1 MWHVICHV
9 ASEMLREART
19 GCPVCRDRARRLRA
33 LKVAL
38 VERREASAGAA
49 GVRWAAALAVVAMA
63 VAGCGAS
70 RSAQTSEMAPAISGV
85 DADAGTLAL
94 RDMQV
99 DFGERGFYPAGGQA
113 PLRIWIDNQGT
124 EPVTLEAVTS
134 PDAEAVVLATD
145 AGAETPAE
153 VESTAPDESA
163 TPDADASETPSAD
176 PSETAS
182 ASESPE
188 GEDASPT
195 ADASASASPEGEEDA
210 PELVGERDFTIEIAP
225 NSFVRLAPTRGS
237 FLVLDGLKEKVTMG
251 QTVEVTFVFSNG
263 EAVTVDLPV
272 GTPAV
277 APSRSYFEPSHVEG
291 AE

>member
-1 MWHVICHV
+1 M
-9 ASEMLREART
+9 
-19 GCPVCRDRARRLRA
+19 
-33 LKVAL
+33 
-38 VERREASAGAA
+38 ERREASAGAA
-49 GVRWAAALAVVAMA
+49 GVRWAAALAIVAMA

-70 RSAQTSEMAPAISGV
+70 RSAQTSEDAPAISGV
-85 DADAGTLAL
+85 DVDAGTLAL

-113 PLRIWIDNQGT
+113 PLRIWIDNQGD

-134 PDAEAVVLATD
+134 PDAEAVVLASD
-145 AGAETPAE
+145 AVAETPAE
-153 VESTAPDESA
+153 GESTPAPDASA

-176 PSETAS
+176 ASETPSADAS
-182 ASESPE
+182 ATPG

-195 ADASASASPEGEEDA
+195 ADASASASPEGEEAA
-210 PELVGERDFTIEIAP
+210 PELAGERDFTIEIAP
-225 NSFVRLAPTRGS
+225 DSFVRLAPTRGS
-237 FLVLDGLKEKVTMG
+237 FLLLDGLKEEVSMG

-277 APSRSYFEPSHVEG
+277 APSRSYFVPSHEEG

>member
-1 MWHVICHV
+1 
-9 ASEMLREART
+9 
-19 GCPVCRDRARRLRA
+19 
-33 LKVAL
+33 

-70 RSAQTSEMAPAISGV
+70 RSAQTSEDAPAISGV
-85 DADAGTLAL
+85 DVDAGTLAL

-145 AGAETPAE
+145 VVAETPAE
-153 VESTAPDESA
+153 GESSPAPDESA
-163 TPDADASETPSAD
+163 TPGAAASETPSAD
-176 PSETAS
+176 PSATPSAGAS
-182 ASESPE
+182 ATP
-188 GEDASPT
+188 GGGATPT
-195 ADASASASPEGEEDA
+195 ADASASASPSGEGAA

-225 NSFVRLAPTRGS
+225 DSFVRLAPTRGS
-237 FLVLDGLKEKVTMG
+237 FLLLDGLKEKVTMG
-251 QTVEVTFVFSNG
+251 HTVEVTFVFSNG